1 MLTVMKNHSSYFTLT
16 VMTQELNIHYRQI
29 LEHETRSKDLKTQ
42 KMQGCILKAVGA
54 ISKVTNALLELKNNK
69 NLNTTTLSTMVHD
82 CTDSIVLLSHVTTMT
97 LSKVGMMI
105 LHTV

>member
-1 MLTVMKNHSSYFTLT
+1 MLTVMIW
-16 VMTQELNIHYRQI
+16 ELNNHYRQI

-42 KMQGCILKAVGA
+42 KSCILKAVGA

-82 CTDSIVLLSHVTTMT
+82 CTDSIVLLSHVNTMT
-97 LSKVGMMI
+97 LSEVGMMI

>member
-1 MLTVMKNHSSYFTLT
+1 MVMKNHSSYFTLT
-16 VMTQELNIHYRQI
+16 VMTHELNNRYRQI

-69 NLNTTTLSTMVHD
+69 NLNTTILSTMVHD
-82 CTDSIVLLSHVTTMT
+82 CTDSILLLSHVNTMT
-97 LSKVGMMI
+97 LNKVGMMI

>member
-1 MLTVMKNHSSYFTLT
+1 MVMKNHSSYFTLT
-16 VMTQELNIHYRQI
+16 VMIQELNNCYCQI

-82 CTDSIVLLSHVTTMT
+82 CTDSIVLLSHVNTMT
-97 LSKVGMMI
+97 LSKIGMMI